1 MPPVKPE
8 YPQLPFESAEA
19 WDKWLAENHDT
30 APGVWAK
37 LAKKGSG
44 VPSVAYPEVLDIAI
58 SYGWI
63 DGQRQALDETYFLQK
78 FTPRG
83 PRSRW
88 SRINRDKARRMI
100 ESGEMKPAG
109 LREVE
114 KAKADGRWD
123 AAYEGQRTA
132 AIPDDLQKALDANPA
147 AKEFFATLN
156 SQNRYS
162 VLYRV
167 NDAKRPETRAR
178 RIAQFVE
185 MLAKGEKL
193 YP

>member
-1 MPPVKPE
+1 VKKSE
-8 YPQLPFESAEA
+8 LPQLRFESAEA
-19 WDKWLAENHDT
+19 WDEWLAQNHDS
-30 APGVWAK
+30 AAGVWMMI
-37 LAKKGSG
+37 AKKGTG
-44 VPSVAYPEVLDIAI
+44 VSTVAYPEVLDLAI
-58 SYGWI
+58 SHGWI
-63 DGQRQALDETYFLQK
+63 DGQRKALDETFFLQK
-78 FTPRG
+78 FSPRG

-88 SRINRDKARRMI
+88 SQINREKATRMI

-114 KAKADGRWD
+114 RAKADGRWD
-123 AAYEGQRTA
+123 AAYAPQSRA
-132 AIPDDLQKALDANPA
+132 KVPDDLREALDANPPA
-147 AKEFFATLN
+147 REFFGTLN

-162 VLYRV
+162 ILYRV

-185 MLAKGEKL
+185 MLARGEKL